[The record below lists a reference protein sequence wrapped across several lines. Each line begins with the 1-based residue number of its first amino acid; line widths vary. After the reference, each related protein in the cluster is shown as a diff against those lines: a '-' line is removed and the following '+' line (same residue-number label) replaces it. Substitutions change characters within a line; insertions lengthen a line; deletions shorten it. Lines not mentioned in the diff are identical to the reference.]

1 MYKELVNPISI
12 PDVLCLHSMILII
25 RLKRLRLAVHVA
37 RMGEKRNVFSYLV
50 GNPKLNRENNI
61 KLDLKGILFEVANWI
76 VLVQERKM

>member
-1 MYKELVNPISI
+1 
-12 PDVLCLHSMILII
+12 
-25 RLKRLRLAVHVA
+25 
-37 RMGEKRNVFSYLV
+37 MGEKRNVFSYLV